1 MIFLHIPLLGFNN
14 RVNGVVSPIL
24 HYFKELIMKGLVE
37 HKLSTLFT
45 VSNALLL
52 SSFISSSLHAQPT
65 VIYQPPIVVDSNYI
79 KTNGSVIIGNYQGT
93 ATQAA
98 ITITTTSP
106 VTITNS
112 KLQGPGN
119 LIQAT
124 SGGANITVKNT
135 QGFATN
141 PNVKGAVKGIFLYVS
156 SFTNINMQ
164 NNNITG
170 ARIGFYCGSYV
181 GNKTSANTLVIDN
194 NVFMNMD
201 ARPSN
206 GINGYISS
214 GQYNGQAIHLGG
226 ITNVPGIDIGWNEI
240 TNTAGQSATGA
251 NIELNETSGTPS
263 SPINIHNNFISG
275 AFPTLPGMDL
285 YGFGAILVNGA
296 SGDTPTTTSSFVNI
310 NNNRIVATANYG
322 IAIEAGH
329 DISVNN
335 NRVISSGFLPDGK
348 TFYPMSTYGNAAGAV
363 NINQYNLPTTVFF
376 NNSVSNNVL
385 GLIKNDGKG
394 NPVRSDWNLP
404 GQGGIVSGNADY
416 TPFDNA
422 DPTVY
427 AENMEYSD
435 WLQSTHLNNMLIGTA
450 TVGYTPDLTP
460 LTPMAPVSVSIGS
473 TLVLD
478 HVSIT
483 NPNGDCINAAGGSQI
498 TVTNSMIGPCGGRG
512 IVVTNTASAVVQN
525 NYVHDVV
532 RESIL
537 TQSNPLQTIRYNTIQ
552 NAGFGI
558 YVVNN
563 SNNVTQSNVDYN
575 QINNITGVTGKNASA
590 VQYNSVAGPNN
601 TISCNVYYQ
610 PSPPPTGFTGTCDSF
625 SLYLSS
631 GTANSP
637 VRVVGNRINGSGDYW
652 NCGGIMLTDGDTGAG
667 TTGPG
672 YVYAG
677 DNYLLNPGNY
687 GIHVSTGHDV
697 TIDSNFIYSDNYD
710 FYNPTNN
717 TYGPGQTGIS
727 TFDVYSEPCTNISVT
742 NNTVFFL
749 SSYGGVNN
757 IVVYSTCSPATQ
769 SNNIG
774 YLQNQPFQFPS
785 FNVPR
790 SSC

>member
-1 MIFLHIPLLGFNN
+1 M
-14 RVNGVVSPIL
+14 
-24 HYFKELIMKGLVE
+24 EL
-37 HKLSTLFT
+37 KLSTLFDFSK
-45 VSNALLL
+45 VLLL
-52 SSFISSSLHAQPT
+52 SSLMSTSLHAQPNT
-65 VIYQPPIVVDSNYI
+65 TYLPPIIVDANYI
-79 KTNGSVIIGNYQGT
+79 KTNGNIITGNYQGT

-98 ITITTTSP
+98 ITVSTTSP
-106 VTITNS
+106 VTIANS
-112 KLQGPGN
+112 NLKGPGN

-170 ARIGFYCGSYV
+170 ARIGFYCSSYV
-181 GNKTSANTLVIDN
+181 GNKSSTNTLIIAN
-194 NVFMNMD
+194 NVFLNLD

-206 GINGYISS
+206 GNNGYISS

-240 TNTAGQSATGA
+240 MNTAGQSATGA
-251 NIELNETSGTPS
+251 IIELNQTSGTSS

-275 AFPTLPGMDL
+275 AFPTLPGVDL

-296 SGDTPTTTSSFVNI
+296 ANDTSTTASSFINI
-310 NNNRIVATANYG
+310 NNNRVVATANYG

-329 DISVNN
+329 DVSVNN
-335 NRVISSGFLPDGK
+335 NRVISSGFLPNGT

-363 NINQYNLPTTVFF
+363 NINQYNQSSNVFF

-385 GLIKNDGKG
+385 GLIKNDGKSK
-394 NPVRSDWNLP
+394 PVRSDWNLP
-404 GQGGIVSGNADY
+404 GQGGAVSGNTDY
-416 TPFDNA
+416 APNDNT
-422 DPTVY
+422 DPSVY
-427 AENMEYSD
+427 AEAMEYSD
-435 WLQSTHLNNMLIGTA
+435 WLQATHLNNMIIGTA
-450 TVGYTPDLTP
+450 TVGYVPDLTT
-460 LTPMAPVSVSIGS
+460 LTPMPPVNAGVGS

-483 NPNGDCINAAGGSQI
+483 NPNGNCINASGGSQI
-498 TVTNSMIGPCGGRG
+498 TVTNSVIGPCNGRG
-512 IVVTNTASAVVQN
+512 IVVSSTSSAIVQN

-532 RESIL
+532 REAIV
-537 TQSNPLQTIRYNTIQ
+537 TQSNASQTIRYNTIQ

-558 YVVNN
+558 YVINN
-563 SNNVTQSNVDYN
+563 DNNVTQSNVDYN
-575 QINNITGVTGKNASA
+575 QINNIIGVTGKNSSA
-590 VQYNSVAGPNN
+590 VQFNQVSGPNN

-610 PSPPPTGFTGTCDSF
+610 PSPPPAGYTGTCDSF

-637 VRVVGNRINGSGDYW
+637 VRIVGNRINGSGDFW

-697 TIDSNFIYSDNYD
+697 TIDNNFIYSDNYD
-710 FYNPTNN
+710 FYDTSNN
-717 TYGPGQTGIS
+717 TYGPGRTGLS
-727 TFDVYSEPCTNISVT
+727 TFNVYSESCTNITVT
-742 NNTVFFL
+742 NNTAFFL

-757 IVVYSTCSPATQ
+757 FTFHDTCSPVTQ

-774 YLQNQPFQFPS
+774 YSQNQPFQFPS
-785 FNVPR
+785 IYTPR